1 MLQLKK
7 KVVILIAPLFKQ
19 KNIPPNHTMVK
30 QKIGLM
36 LDENLLTFLDEVAG
50 GNRSEYLNK
59 LLANHRKQVLEA
71 KMIAALGEDIKNSDY
86 LEEIK
91 DWDSVVGD
99 GIDAISS
106 ATQG

>member
-1 MLQLKK
+1 
-7 KVVILIAPLFKQ
+7 
-19 KNIPPNHTMVK
+19 MVK
-30 QKIGLM
+30 QKIGLT
-36 LDENLLTFLDEVAG
+36 LDEKLLTFLDEVAG

-86 LEEIK
+86 LEQIK

-99 GIDAISS
+99 GIDAISPV
-106 ATQG
+106 TQG

>member
-91 DWDSVVGD
+91 DWDSVVED

>member
-1 MLQLKK
+1 MRKK
-7 KVVILIAPLFKQ
+7 
-19 KNIPPNHTMVK
+19 
-30 QKIGLM
+30 
-36 LDENLLTFLDEVAG
+36 D
-50 GNRSEYLNK
+50 K

-91 DWDSVVGD
+91 DWDSVVED

>member
-1 MLQLKK
+1 
-7 KVVILIAPLFKQ
+7 
-19 KNIPPNHTMVK
+19 MVK
-30 QKIGLM
+30 QKIGLT
-36 LDENLLTFLDEVAG
+36 LDEKLLTFLDEVAG

-71 KMIAALGEDIKNSDY
+71 KMIAALGEELKDSDY
-86 LEEIK
+86 LEEIN

>member
-1 MLQLKK
+1 
-7 KVVILIAPLFKQ
+7 
-19 KNIPPNHTMVK
+19 MVK
-30 QKIGLM
+30 QKIGLR
-36 LDENLLTFLDEVAG
+36 LDEKLLTFLDEVAG

-99 GIDAISS
+99 GIDAISP
-106 ATQG
+106 AMQG